1 MSRKKNFIYSIY
13 FLSRNKKKKTEVLK
27 IKKKIYSLIF
37 SILRIYFKYL
47 SLYPFYHN
55 TLTRYNARSSESKNP
70 LSVMLK
76 S

>member
-1 MSRKKNFIYSIY
+1 MSRKKTLFIAFISYPET
-13 FLSRNKKKKTEVLK
+13 KKKKTEVVK
-27 IKKKIYSLIF
+27 IKNKIYSLIF